1 MHKYRPGYVYKLHPP
16 TSRHWMKTTSGWTPQ
31 QGGSPEQNKKETD
44 QEQEEY

>member
-1 MHKYRPGYVYKLHPP
+1 MQTDLGYVYKLFQS
-16 TSRHWMKTTSGWTPQ
+16 TSRHSLKTAPGWTPQ